1 MALTSLTGACTS
13 YKPGYEEHPRSQA
26 VFGCGW
32 GWGLEGAGAPNL
44 PLSAVVNWK
53 ENLSLAFLFLQF
65 LLYILDTLSDG

>member
-53 ENLSLAFLFLQF
+53 ENLSLARQTITAFAGPCAG
-65 LLYILDTLSDG
+65 SS